1 MPEVRSPT
9 VRRRELGNRLR
20 GLRDERGLSVAQVAD
35 ELMCSPSK
43 VSRMETGQRG
53 TTLRDVRD
61 LCKIYGVT
69 DEDEI
74 ARLMNL
80 AREGKQQ
87 GWWQPYELTFAT
99 YVGLEEAAIS
109 TKYYQSIVIPGLMQT
124 PDYARAMHEA
134 AVPKLDPDRIGE
146 LVGVR
151 LTRQKLL
158 DRDPP
163 LNISAIIDE
172 AALHR
177 VVGGATTMR
186 AQLERLI
193 ELAQLPNVTIRII
206 PFSAGAHMAMDST
219 FRILDFDG
227 SVSDVVYV
235 EGLVGYFYLD
245 RVQDVERY
253 EQVFES
259 LSQISLTSQESVEL
273 IAQIGAVYEKASV

>member
-1 MPEVRSPT
+1 
-9 VRRRELGNRLR
+9 
-20 GLRDERGLSVAQVAD
+20 
-35 ELMCSPSK
+35 
-43 VSRMETGQRG
+43 
-53 TTLRDVRD
+53 
-61 LCKIYGVT
+61 
-69 DEDEI
+69 
-74 ARLMNL
+74 
-80 AREGKQQ
+80 
-87 GWWQPYELTFAT
+87 
-99 YVGLEEAAIS
+99 
-109 TKYYQSIVIPGLMQT
+109 
-124 PDYARAMHEA
+124 
-134 AVPKLDPDRIGE
+134 
-146 LVGVR
+146 
-151 LTRQKLL
+151 
-158 DRDPP
+158 
-163 LNISAIIDE
+163 
-172 AALHR
+172 
-177 VVGGATTMR
+177 MR